1 MAHPAGE
8 LYVEMMNEMGRLISS
23 TPIYLTLFKE
33 CVRLVGA
40 EEPLL
45 NILEEGEDGLAS
57 VLDSL
62 EKLYLTIG
70 KEPGTDNL
78 IQYPALLV
86 LKNLTAKLNL
96 ACGFTTKEWIELVK
110 YVVITE
116 WRSYNGTLFVD
127 RTDVFDDDKP
137 NKKQQDIADFF
148 YIHPFLLTLIL
159 MEGCTVSLN
168 AE

>member
-1 MAHPAGE
+1 MAHQAGE
-8 LYVEMMNEMGRLISS
+8 LYVEMMNEMGRLIST

-40 EEPLL
+40 EEPLF

-57 VLDSL
+57 ILDSM
-62 EKLYLTIG
+62 EKLYLTVG
-70 KEPGTDNL
+70 KEPGTDKL

-86 LKNLTAKLNL
+86 LKNLTTKLNL
-96 ACGFTTKEWIELVK
+96 ACGFTTKEWMELVK

-116 WRSYNGTLFVD
+116 WRSYNGAIFAD

-137 NKKQQDIADFF
+137 NNKQSDIIDFF
-148 YIHPFLLTLIL
+148 FQHPFLLPLML
-159 MEGCTVSLN
+159 MEGCTVVTLT
-168 AE
+168 E